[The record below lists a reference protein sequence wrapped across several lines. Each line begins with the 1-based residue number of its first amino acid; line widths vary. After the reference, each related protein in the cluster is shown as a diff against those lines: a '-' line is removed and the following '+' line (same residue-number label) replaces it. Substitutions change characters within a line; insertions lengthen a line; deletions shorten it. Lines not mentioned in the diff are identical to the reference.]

1 MFRRAMT
8 RLTAA
13 NPSAAAGSSEG
24 TTSTTTGTST
34 SASASSSSATGATNS
49 YAAKKSQGNLKL
61 EHRLDSGR
69 GLPVFRP
76 AGPTPLDLFLTRVLP
91 AIAVS
96 FFAFAAYYTWT
107 WSEEHNGKNGGK
119 ICVNCN
125 RQKEIA
131 DEIYGGKVDMKRRVG
146 SVLG

>member
-1 MFRRAMT
+1 MMN
-8 RLTAA
+8 RLAAADPTAA
-13 NPSAAAGSSEG
+13 S
-24 TTSTTTGTST
+24 TSTEAATATPTAG
-34 SASASSSSATGATNS
+34 ASSSSTAAPSSTGATNS

-69 GLPVFRP
+69 GLPVFRA

-119 ICVNCN
+119 ICINCN

>member
-1 MFRRAMT
+1 MFRRAIA

-24 TTSTTTGTST
+24 TTTGT
-34 SASASSSSATGATNS
+34 SASSSSSTTGATNS